1 MLFAQEFQ
9 ATKAT
14 SNVLYQKKKR
24 RDDLGSR
31 TEIFLMRQQQLSEV
45 KSVELLDSTKV
56 CNTPQDLVRLETLIS
71 SIVYLR
77 LALKTINFKETDTR
91 MGRPSTLPAGSLRQD
106 SHLAKNA
113 LR

>member
-1 MLFAQEFQ
+1 MSFAQEFQ

-45 KSVELLDSTKV
+45 KSVELPDS
-56 CNTPQDLVRLETLIS
+56 N
-71 SIVYLR
+71 
-77 LALKTINFKETDTR
+77 
-91 MGRPSTLPAGSLRQD
+91 
-106 SHLAKNA
+106 
-113 LR
+113 